1 LNLDIIKQ
9 IEHYKNVLLSWTSL
23 YYTRTMYRSNICG
36 KDILENVEW
45 LETNS
50 FCLGEMIQ
58 KNYVND
64 GE

>member
-1 LNLDIIKQ
+1 
-9 IEHYKNVLLSWTSL
+9 
-23 YYTRTMYRSNICG
+23 MYRSKAHKITTIKGNKNILCG

-45 LETNS
+45 VETNS

>member
-1 LNLDIIKQ
+1 MQ

-23 YYTRTMYRSNICG
+23 YCTRTMFRSKAHKITTIKGNKKILCG

-50 FCLGEMIQ
+50 FCLGEMI
-58 KNYVND
+58 
-64 GE
+64 